1 MSLTLDDLAA
11 TSGTAAK
18 DLALKSK
25 ELTQTQVVQVPV
37 ARTTE
42 RRAQRQLAYD
52 ETKKTVEEWDDTID
66 AERKTASLNFGK
78 REAEQTSTS
87 QLASTFFAD
96 TPLERRVE
104 QILQRASA
112 HSEGAVKAREDE
124 ALEERDDADE
134 RRKELAKTRS
144 LLFFAERKAKY
155 HAKVKSKAYARLRRK
170 RLKKRDEAA
179 REAAAE
185 ADPSLR
191 EARDDELATKR
202 AQERMDLRHAST
214 SAWARSTKMR
224 GRGAVESRRREMRD
238 NEALRR
244 ELAKKQEQ
252 SSSEDESDSD
262 ESREELIAKARASL
276 GECVDEEEP
285 GSALLNMKFMVKA
298 REAQRARARE
308 DAEKLLEE
316 LEAEHSSSE
325 SDDDDGAAL
334 RELAALSGD
343 APAEAEAPPSVAL
356 QGNSLKV
363 RRKRGAADAAAP
375 AAAAPA
381 ATDGTGAAAT
391 KKARAAAG
399 AAAEAPAS
407 GGEGAWLAAAHKAR
421 ARGRAVSQ
429 KHVEVEPPRLRTG
442 SVTQAPEESAPV
454 KEDAPLTKMSQQDLL
469 HMAFDDKDQEDFAA
483 QRSEELAPERPPE
496 QPDLLGWGSWAGEGA
511 PAPRPRKKRK
521 EAPPVIETKPTG
533 AAANPRVIL
542 NPKRAKKAG
551 LLKVAQVPY
560 PFTSRSEYERYMA
573 RPVGND
579 WNAAPAVKKLTRPA
593 VSVRAGAA
601 VEPIRKGGKKKGL
614 V

>member
-18 DLALKSK
+18 ELALKSK
-25 ELTQTQVVQVPV
+25 ELTQKQPVAVPV
-37 ARTTE
+37 AHTTE

-52 ETKKTVEEWDDTID
+52 ETKKTADAWDDTID
-66 AERKTASLNFGK
+66 AERKTSSLNFGK

-87 QLASTFFAD
+87 QLASSFFAD

-104 QILQRASA
+104 QILQKASA
-112 HSEGAVKAREDE
+112 HTDQAVQAREDQ
-124 ALEERDDADE
+124 ALDERDDAEE

-252 SSSEDESDSD
+252 SSSDEESDSD
-262 ESREELIAKARASL
+262 ESRDGLIEKARASL
-276 GECVDEEEP
+276 GECVDEDEP

-308 DAEKLLEE
+308 DAERLLEE
-316 LEAEHSSSE
+316 LEAENSSSE
-325 SDDDDGAAL
+325 DDEDGAAL

-343 APAEAEAPPSVAL
+343 TPSEPEAPSTVAL

-363 RRKRGAADAAAP
+363 RRKRGAAAAAAAP
-375 AAAAPA
+375 AAA
-381 ATDGTGAAAT
+381 DGTGAGAAAT
-391 KKARAAAG
+391 KKARTAAG
-399 AAAEAPAS
+399 AATEAPAS
-407 GGEGAWLAAAHKAR
+407 GGEGAWLAAARKAR

-442 SVTQAPEESAPV
+442 STVSEPEQSAPV
-454 KEDAPLTKMSQQDLL
+454 KENAPLTKLSQQDLL

-483 QRSEELAPERPPE
+483 QRSEALEPEKPPE
-496 QPDLLGWGSWAGEGA
+496 QPDLMGWGSWTGEGA
-511 PAPRPRKKRK
+511 PAPRPKKKRK
-521 EAPPVIETKPTG
+521 EAPVVVAPPTG

-542 NPKRAKKAG
+542 NPKRHKKAG

-573 RPVGND
+573 RPVGSA

-601 VEPIRKGGKKKGL
+601 VEPIRKGGGKKKGL

>member
-1 MSLTLDDLAA
+1 
-11 TSGTAAK
+11 
-18 DLALKSK
+18 
-25 ELTQTQVVQVPV
+25 
-37 ARTTE
+37 
-42 RRAQRQLAYD
+42 
-52 ETKKTVEEWDDTID
+52 
-66 AERKTASLNFGK
+66 
-78 REAEQTSTS
+78 
-87 QLASTFFAD
+87 
-96 TPLERRVE
+96 
-104 QILQRASA
+104 
-112 HSEGAVKAREDE
+112 
-124 ALEERDDADE
+124 
-134 RRKELAKTRS
+134 
-144 LLFFAERKAKY
+144 
-155 HAKVKSKAYARLRRK
+155 
-170 RLKKRDEAA
+170 
-179 REAAAE
+179 
-185 ADPSLR
+185 
-191 EARDDELATKR
+191 
-202 AQERMDLRHAST
+202 
-214 SAWARSTKMR
+214 
-224 GRGAVESRRREMRD
+224 MRD

-262 ESREELIAKARASL
+262 ESREELIAKAKASL
-276 GECVDEEEP
+276 GECANEEEP

-316 LEAEHSSSE
+316 LEAEHSSS
-325 SDDDDGAAL
+325 DDDDEDGAAL

-343 APAEAEAPPSVAL
+343 APAEAEAPPTVAL

-363 RRKRGAADAAAP
+363 RRKRGAASAAV
-375 AAAAPA
+375 AA
-381 ATDGTGAAAT
+381 DGAAAT
-391 KKARAAAG
+391 KKARAAAD

-407 GGEGAWLAAAHKAR
+407 GGEGAWLAAARKAR

-454 KEDAPLTKMSQQDLL
+454 KEDAPLTKLSQQDLL

-511 PAPRPRKKRK
+511 PAPRPKKKRK
-521 EAPPVIETKPTG
+521 EAPVTIVPPTG

-542 NPKRAKKAG
+542 NPKRHKKAG

-601 VEPIRKGGKKKGL
+601 VAGSPLYAASAAIL
-614 V
+614 AF

>member
-11 TSGTAAK
+11 TSGTAAQ

-25 ELTQTQVVQVPV
+25 ELTQKQVVAVPV
-37 ARTTE
+37 AHATE

-52 ETKKTVEEWDDTID
+52 ETKKTADQWDDTID
-66 AERKTASLNFGK
+66 AERKTSSLNFGK

-87 QLASTFFAD
+87 QLASSFFAD

-104 QILQRASA
+104 QILQQASA
-112 HSEGAVKAREDE
+112 HTDQAVQAREDE

-262 ESREELIAKARASL
+262 ESREELIAKAKASL
-276 GECVDEEEP
+276 GECVDEEQP
-285 GSALLNMKFMVKA
+285 GGALLNMKFMVKA

-308 DAEKLLEE
+308 DAERLLEE
-316 LEAEHSSSE
+316 LEAGNAS
-325 SDDDDGAAL
+325 SDDDDEDGAAL

-343 APAEAEAPPSVAL
+343 APAEAEAPPTVAL

-363 RRKRGAADAAAP
+363 RRKRGAAAAAAAP
-375 AAAAPA
+375 AAAPA
-381 ATDGTGAAAT
+381 AADGTGAAT
-391 KKARAAAG
+391 KKARA

-407 GGEGAWLAAAHKAR
+407 GGEGAWLAAARKAR

-442 SVTQAPEESAPV
+442 SVTQAPEESAPPPPT
-454 KEDAPLTKMSQQDLL
+454 ENAPLTKLSQQDLL

-511 PAPRPRKKRK
+511 PAARPKKKRK
-521 EAPPVIETKPTG
+521 EAPVTIVPPTR

-542 NPKRAKKAG
+542 NAKRHKKAG

-601 VEPIRKGGKKKGL
+601 VEPIRKGGGKKKGL